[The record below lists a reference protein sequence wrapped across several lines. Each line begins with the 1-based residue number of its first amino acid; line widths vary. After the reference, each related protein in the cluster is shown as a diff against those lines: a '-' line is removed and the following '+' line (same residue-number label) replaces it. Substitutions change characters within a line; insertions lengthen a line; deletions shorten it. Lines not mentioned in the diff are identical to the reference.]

1 MTTSPDPAPH
11 LEQAEHNENFFHA
24 VRRKFPDWALTGL
37 FYSALQY
44 IDAFLAKKGQMPHDH
59 KTRAWFVSMTAGL
72 KELDDLCK
80 DCFLVIK
87 RRLGKKGGR

>member
-1 MTTSPDPAPH
+1 
-11 LEQAEHNENFFHA
+11 
-24 VRRKFPDWALTGL
+24 
-37 FYSALQY
+37 
-44 IDAFLAKKGQMPHDH
+44 MPHDH